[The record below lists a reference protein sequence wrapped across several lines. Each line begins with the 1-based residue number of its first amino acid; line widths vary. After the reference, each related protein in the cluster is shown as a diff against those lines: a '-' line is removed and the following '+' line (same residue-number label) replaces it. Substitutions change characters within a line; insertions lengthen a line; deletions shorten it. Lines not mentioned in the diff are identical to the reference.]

1 MTSLAYE
8 TPAPLPAAVIAKYRR
23 TVTLYVN
30 GKRYELADVHPST
43 TLLEWL
49 RSIGLTGTKL
59 GCGEGGCGAC
69 SVMLSTQVVGS
80 SEIRHA
86 AVNACLMPLHAADW
100 TAVTTV
106 EGIGSVRSGLH
117 PVQERMTAMHGSQCG
132 FCTPGIVVALYS
144 LFRADPEIH
153 TEKLVEHLD
162 GNLCR
167 CTGYRPILT
176 ACHTFASEG
185 VPGDSTNIAKY
196 TKSESFTAYDKTAEK
211 PTPALAPAAAWV
223 GTFGGI
229 AWSRPTSM
237 AGAALA

>member
-1 MTSLAYE
+1 MRPPCATPRHCAQESLQRVA
-8 TPAPLPAAVIAKYRR
+8 
-23 TVTLYVN
+23 
-30 GKRYELADVHPST
+30 
-43 TLLEWL
+43 
-49 RSIGLTGTKL
+49 
-59 GCGEGGCGAC
+59 
-69 SVMLSTQVVGS
+69 GS
-80 SEIRHA
+80 
-86 AVNACLMPLHAADW
+86 
-100 TAVTTV
+100 
-106 EGIGSVRSGLH
+106 GS
-117 PVQERMTAMHGSQCG
+117 
-132 FCTPGIVVALYS
+132 
-144 LFRADPEIH
+144 
-153 TEKLVEHLD
+153 
-162 GNLCR
+162 R